1 MAALRYVVQSA
12 VRGASCFSRGVS
24 KSCLHRS
31 LEFSRSFGVSA
42 ANHTER
48 RFSEKHEWVTVEGKI
63 GTVGIS
69 QHAQEALGDVV
80 YVQPPDVDLDLN
92 QHDECGAIESVKAA
106 SEIYTPVSG
115 KVTEVN
121 KALEDKPALVNSSC
135 YDEGWIF
142 KLELK
147 NPDEL
152 KSLMDEKAYEEF
164 LKSSSH

>member
-1 MAALRYVVQSA
+1 MSLFAPLRVFVILFLILFTICNAHLQ
-12 VRGASCFSRGVS
+12 
-24 KSCLHRS
+24 
-31 LEFSRSFGVSA
+31 
-42 ANHTER
+42 
-48 RFSEKHEWVTVEGKI
+48 
-63 GTVGIS
+63 
-69 QHAQEALGDVV
+69 
-80 YVQPPDVDLDLN
+80 
-92 QHDECGAIESVKAA
+92 DECGAIESVKAA

-152 KSLMDEKAYEEF
+152 KSLMDEKQYEEF
-164 LKSSSH
+164 LKSSAH

>member
-1 MAALRYVVQSA
+1 M
-12 VRGASCFSRGVS
+12 
-24 KSCLHRS
+24 
-31 LEFSRSFGVSA
+31 
-42 ANHTER
+42 
-48 RFSEKHEWVTVEGKI
+48 EGKI

-80 YVQPPDVDLDLN
+80 YVQPPDVELDLN

-121 KALEDKPALVNSSC
+121 KALEDKPSLVNSSC

-142 KLELK
+142 KLVLK

-164 LKSSSH
+164 LKSSGH

>member
-1 MAALRYVVQSA
+1 MAAVRCILRTALQHPLYLKHGVLKPLQQCTVSS
-12 VRGASCFSRGVS
+12 RCFSFSPSS
-24 KSCLHRS
+24 K
-31 LEFSRSFGVSA
+31 V
-42 ANHTER
+42 ER
-48 RFSEKHEWVTVEGKI
+48 RFSEKHEWVVMDGDI

-80 YVQPPDVDLDLN
+80 YVQPPDIGTELA

-121 KALEDKPALVNSSC
+121 KALEDKPALVNSDC
-135 YDEGWIF
+135 YNEGWIF
-142 KLELK
+142 KLKVK
-147 NPDEL
+147 NVDEL

-164 LKSSSH
+164 LKSSA

>member
-1 MAALRYVVQSA
+1 MVDEDV
-12 VRGASCFSRGVS
+12 GM
-24 KSCLHRS
+24 
-31 LEFSRSFGVSA
+31 
-42 ANHTER
+42 
-48 RFSEKHEWVTVEGKI
+48 
-63 GTVGIS
+63 VGIS

-80 YVQPPDVDLDLN
+80 YVQPPDIGTELA

-121 KALEDKPALVNSSC
+121 KALEDIPSLVNSSC
-135 YDEGWIF
+135 YDKGWIF
-142 KLELK
+142 KLKVK

-164 LKSSSH
+164 LKSSA

>member
-1 MAALRYVVQSA
+1 MAALRCVVLSA
-12 VRGASCFSRGVS
+12 VRGSSCFSRSGFT
-24 KSCLHRS
+24 KSCPSS
-31 LEFSRSFGVSA
+31 LVRKFRDPSESVQT
-42 ANHTER
+42 NHTER

-152 KSLMDEKAYEEF
+152 KSL
-164 LKSSSH
+164 HG

>member
-1 MAALRYVVQSA
+1 MAAVRCIVQSA
-12 VRGASCFSRGVS
+12 AQHSFYLKRGAFKSLQRYAGSSRCFTLSASS
-24 KSCLHRS
+24 K
-31 LEFSRSFGVSA
+31 A
-42 ANHTER
+42 ER
-48 RFSEKHEWVTVEGKI
+48 RFSEKHEWVVVDGDV

-80 YVQPPDVDLDLN
+80 YVQPPDIGTELT

-121 KALEDKPALVNSSC
+121 KALEDKPSLVNSSC

-142 KLELK
+142 KLKVK
-147 NPDEL
+147 NTDEL

-164 LKSSSH
+164 LKSSA

>member
-1 MAALRYVVQSA
+1 MAAVRRILRTALQHPLYLKHGVLKSLQQCA
-12 VRGASCFSRGVS
+12 VSSRCFS
-24 KSCLHRS
+24 
-31 LEFSRSFGVSA
+31 FGPSSNA
-42 ANHTER
+42 ER
-48 RFSEKHEWVTVEGKI
+48 RFSEKHEWVVMDGDI

-80 YVQPPDVDLDLN
+80 YVQPPDIGTELT

-121 KALEDKPALVNSSC
+121 KALEDKPALVNSDC
-135 YDEGWIF
+135 YNEGWIF
-142 KLELK
+142 KLKVK

-152 KSLMDEKAYEEF
+152 KSLMEEKAYEEF
-164 LKSSSH
+164 LKSSA

>member
-1 MAALRYVVQSA
+1 MD
-12 VRGASCFSRGVS
+12 
-24 KSCLHRS
+24 
-31 LEFSRSFGVSA
+31 
-42 ANHTER
+42 
-48 RFSEKHEWVTVEGKI
+48 GKI

-80 YVQPPDVDLDLN
+80 YVQPPDLDADLS

-152 KSLMDEKAYEEF
+152 KSLMDEKQYEEF
-164 LKSSSH
+164 LKSSAH

>member
-1 MAALRYVVQSA
+1 MAAFRCVIRSA
-12 VRGASCFSRGVS
+12 VRHSFYGKQDVLKSLQRCAGSARCFAVS
-24 KSCLHRS
+24 SSSK
-31 LEFSRSFGVSA
+31 A
-42 ANHTER
+42 ER
-48 RFSEKHEWVTVEGKI
+48 KFSEKHEWVVVDGDV

-69 QHAQEALGDVV
+69 NHAQEALGDVV
-80 YVQPPDVDLDLN
+80 YVQPPDVGTEIT

-121 KALEDKPALVNSSC
+121 KALEDKPALVNSAC
-135 YDEGWIF
+135 YGEGWIF
-142 KLELK
+142 KLKLK

-164 LKSSSH
+164 LKSSS